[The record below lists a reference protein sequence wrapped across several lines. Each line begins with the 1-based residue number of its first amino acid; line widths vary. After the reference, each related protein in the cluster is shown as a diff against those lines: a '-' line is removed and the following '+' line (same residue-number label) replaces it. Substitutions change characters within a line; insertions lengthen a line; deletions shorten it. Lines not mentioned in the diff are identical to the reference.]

1 MTPNL
6 NGVNAVLDRISAV
19 QSRFSTEPRGGV
31 VGGASSGTSFDST
44 LDLLSGGTGDGSST
58 DGLDPKMLRA
68 QMFRALTTSPTGTA
82 DTSTPAIG
90 GSDAVTAAKKYLGVP
105 YVWGGTDPASGL
117 DCSGLV
123 QRAFADLGVTV
134 PRTSGEQAQIGTAVA
149 SLDAARPG
157 DLIAFGQPVNHIGIY
172 AGNRQMVVAP
182 HRGDVVKVQE
192 IIATPVAIRRVL
204 PETSSSTTAPAIAS
218 LLGVDG
224 NMTVAQL
231 LASVLRNAGANGTTT
246 SAASTVAG
254 TPSLASA
261 DASPYSELFQ
271 AAGAKYGIDPD
282 VLAAVARA
290 ESSMDP
296 TAVSAAGAQGLMQ
309 LMPATAAELGV
320 DPMQPTQA
328 IDGAARLLSRHL
340 EHFGSLDLALAAYN
354 AGGGAV
360 SRYNGIPPYSET
372 QAYVRTILADLAVR
386 SSDASSATG
395 TITRFASPAM
405 LTGTGSGTTTITVTS
420 PTTPT
425 PTTPTP
431 SATPT
436 TTKPTTTTPAIV
448 TPTTAT
454 TPTPTAPTTA
464 PAVTSAVVTGPPI
477 TRPDP
482 SSPISKPTATAWGP
496 NTQTQVTSQGG
507 TNGTTW
513 EALGY
518 LKPAAAAAV
527 TGTVPKAKGPV
538 ALGVL
543 RILQNATPAQ
553 LASKEF
559 RQTLNDVNRDSLGHP
574 TAPDVIE
581 VDPAKDPA
589 PVTDPNPNTG
599 APVAKAATTSPAPA
613 SSATA
618 SSATASSGIA
628 AVAAPAAAQPTL
640 ARILPSTPAARV
652 TT

>member
-1 MTPNL
+1 M
-6 NGVNAVLDRISAV
+6 
-19 QSRFSTEPRGGV
+19 
-31 VGGASSGTSFDST
+31 
-44 LDLLSGGTGDGSST
+44 
-58 DGLDPKMLRA
+58 
-68 QMFRALTTSPTGTA
+68 
-82 DTSTPAIG
+82 
-90 GSDAVTAAKKYLGVP
+90 
-105 YVWGGTDPASGL
+105 
-117 DCSGLV
+117 
-123 QRAFADLGVTV
+123 
-134 PRTSGEQAQIGTAVA
+134 
-149 SLDAARPG
+149 
-157 DLIAFGQPVNHIGIY
+157 
-172 AGNRQMVVAP
+172 
-182 HRGDVVKVQE
+182 
-192 IIATPVAIRRVL
+192 
-204 PETSSSTTAPAIAS
+204 
-218 LLGVDG
+218 
-224 NMTVAQL
+224 
-231 LASVLRNAGANGTTT
+231 
-246 SAASTVAG
+246 
-254 TPSLASA
+254 
-261 DASPYSELFQ
+261 
-271 AAGAKYGIDPD
+271 
-282 VLAAVARA
+282 
-290 ESSMDP
+290 
-296 TAVSAAGAQGLMQ
+296 
-309 LMPATAAELGV
+309 
-320 DPMQPTQA
+320 
-328 IDGAARLLSRHL
+328 
-340 EHFGSLDLALAAYN
+340 
-354 AGGGAV
+354 
-360 SRYNGIPPYSET
+360 
-372 QAYVRTILADLAVR
+372 
-386 SSDASSATG
+386 
-395 TITRFASPAM
+395 
-405 LTGTGSGTTTITVTS
+405 
-420 PTTPT
+420 
-425 PTTPTP
+425 
-431 SATPT
+431 
-436 TTKPTTTTPAIV
+436 

-454 TPTPTAPTTA
+454 APTPTAPTTA

-559 RQTLNDVNRDSLGHP
+559 RQTLNDVNRDSLGDP